1 MASMSDCLVVRSWP
15 ERGKISPFNTCNQ
28 SHKFL
33 LNTMGSLPEDRKKQ
47 NMTRRESSAARRAK
61 RRESKFW
68 RYFLAFRPVV
78 VGVAFG
84 ATRLGAVKTWCVAGL
99 ANRNSRQQNVFR
111 LRAGQRVRVAAHAS
125 EATMGVVIES
135 CV

>member
-15 ERGKISPFNTCNQ
+15 EGGKISPFNTCK

-99 ANRNSRQQNVFR
+99 ADRNSRQQNVFR
-111 LRAGQRVRVAAHAS
+111 LRAGKRARVA
-125 EATMGVVIES
+125 
-135 CV
+135 